1 MPEQPLSVVIKNNY
15 SLDNSIV
22 LKSMPD
28 RNIHKKI
35 SELIVGNTCEET
47 HAYIDGP
54 VKEFGYGH
62 REFYHD
68 PVSAGLIGLF
78 NNGYR
83 GAISG
88 ILHIIIDR
96 CFNTYLSKETLR
108 LSLKVFEHE
117 KGKIRKGIF
126 KN

>member
-1 MPEQPLSVVIKNNY
+1 MPKQPPSVVIKNNY

-35 SELIVGNTCEET
+35 SEFIVGTPCEET

-54 VKEFGYGH
+54 VKELGYGH
-62 REFYHD
+62 RKLYHD
-68 PVSAGLIGLF
+68 PMSAGLIGVF
-78 NNGYR
+78 KNGYR

-88 ILHIIIDR
+88 ILHIITDR
-96 CFNTYLSKETLR
+96 YFNTYLSKEALR
-108 LSLKVFEHE
+108 FSLKVIEHE
-117 KGKIRKGIF
+117 KSKI
-126 KN
+126 